1 MTSYIP
7 NKYLTFQNITKKFEK
22 NELIPSIYFDQL
34 WTLIRADV
42 TPQTKKF
49 KSPKSRVQRKLV
61 SLRFE
66 VDKLE
71 I

>member
-7 NKYLTFQNITKKFEK
+7 NKYLALQNITKKFEK
-22 NELIPSIYFDQL
+22 NELYSLDLFDQV
-34 WTLIRADV
+34 WTLIRADA

-49 KSPKSRVQRKLV
+49 KSPKSRVQRKQV